1 MPSSLV
7 LRILAFAC
15 LGSFA
20 LSSPLDKRQAQPP
33 ATTTPTGPIPSGGL
47 SNNDA
52 CCGYEL
58 VNRGG
63 AYFRYKH
70 EMDFS
75 TVRLFKSCSIFL

>member
-1 MPSSLV
+1 MAFNTL

-20 LSSPLDKRQAQPP
+20 LSSPLGKRQEPPP
-33 ATTTPTGPIPSGGL
+33 ATTAPKGPLPSGGL

-75 TVRLFKSCSIFL
+75 TVRLL